1 MMEDILFKKCELGK
15 LVDFNTTIKELETVF
30 MKVLS
35 ESQITNNRYLAN
47 LNTNIQ
53 NKELELR
60 KLKADAWDFLLNNN
74 ETILMDIENS
84 LDDVELEIDEAIHN
98 KLCTAKSEMKV
109 FKEEQDNLIHGCE
122 VLYNLLEEIATF
134 MGKDDRT
141 VKNTKAFIVIP
152 NICKIDKRYTIWN
165 KNTSEIKMN
174 LRTLFYALKEKIQKN
189 IEILE
194 NDLIVLKS
202 IEFDKLNISC

>member
-1 MMEDILFKKCELGK
+1 MDDIMFKKCELGK
-15 LVDFNTTIKELETVF
+15 LKDFTKSINELELVF
-30 MKVLS
+30 KKVLS
-35 ESQITNNRYLAN
+35 DNQVSNNRYLST

-60 KLKADAWDFLLNNN
+60 KLKAAAWDYILDHDGS
-74 ETILMDIENS
+74 ILMDIENS
-84 LDDVELEIDEAIHN
+84 PDDVEIEIDEDIHN
-98 KLCTAKSEMKV
+98 KLCTAKSEMKI
-109 FKEEQDNLIHGCE
+109 FREEQDNLIHGCD
-122 VLYNLLEEIATF
+122 VLYNLIDELALF
-134 MGKDDRT
+134 LGKDDKT
-141 VKNTKAFIVIP
+141 VKNTKAFIIIP

-174 LRTLFYALKEKIQKN
+174 LRTLFNALNEKIKHN

-194 NDLIVLKS
+194 NDLIILKA

>member
-15 LVDFNTTIKELETVF
+15 LMEFNTTIKELETVF
-30 MKVLS
+30 IKVLS
-35 ESQITNNRYLAN
+35 ENQIANNRYLAT

-53 NKELELR
+53 NKEFELR
-60 KLKADAWDFLLNNN
+60 KLKADAWDYLLNNN
-74 ETILMDIENS
+74 ETVLMDIENS
-84 LDDVELEIDEAIHN
+84 PVDVELEIDEAIHN
-98 KLCTAKSEMKV
+98 KLCTAKSEMKI
-109 FKEEQDNLIHGCE
+109 FREEQDNLIHGCD
-122 VLYNLLEEIATF
+122 VIYNLLDEMATF

-141 VKNTKAFIVIP
+141 VKNTKAFIIIP

-174 LRTLFYALKEKIQKN
+174 LRALFDALKEKIQKN

-194 NDLIVLKS
+194 NDLIVLKA

>member
-15 LVDFNTTIKELETVF
+15 LMEFNTTIKELETVF
-30 MKVLS
+30 RKVLS
-35 ESQITNNRYLAN
+35 EHQVINNRYLST

-84 LDDVELEIDEAIHN
+84 PDDVELEIDEAIHN
-98 KLCTAKSEMKV
+98 KLCTAKSEMKI
-109 FKEEQDNLIHGCE
+109 FKEEQDNLMNGCDA
-122 VLYNLLEEIATF
+122 LYNLLEELATF
-134 MGKDDRT
+134 MGKDDKT
-141 VKNTKAFIVIP
+141 VKNTKAFIIIP

-174 LRTLFYALKEKIQKN
+174 LKTLFDALKEKIQKN
-189 IEILE
+189 IEILD

-202 IEFDKLNISC
+202 IEFDKLNIAC

>member
-1 MMEDILFKKCELGK
+1 MEDILFKKCELGK
-15 LVDFNTTIKELETVF
+15 LTDFNTTIKELETVF
-30 MKVLS
+30 KKVLS
-35 ESQITNNRYLAN
+35 ESQISNNRYLSN

-60 KLKADAWDFLLNNN
+60 KLKAEAWDFLLSNN
-74 ETILMDIENS
+74 ETILMDIDNS
-84 LDDVELEIDEAIHN
+84 PDDFEMEIDAEIHD

-122 VLYNLLEEIATF
+122 VLYNLLEELATF
-134 MGKDDRT
+134 LGKDDRT
-141 VKNTKAFIVIP
+141 VKNTKAFIIIP

-174 LRTLFYALKEKIQKN
+174 LKILFDALKGKIKKH

-194 NDLIVLKS
+194 NDLIVLKAK
-202 IEFDKLNISC
+202 EFDKLNISC